1 MVCYVLSRTHRIHQ
15 IAITEIARIIC
26 SVEPEMLHHFYDEHR
41 TEHRYVWPVR
51 AVAGFIM
58 RVKFSWGGTE
68 TAGTIFCLTMRIIS
82 HCQSR
87 IVTISEHTE
96 LILTNLLPSS
106 HPSGS
111 WGRESEQTQ
120 ECQGV
125 SLSSSDWLLAARER
139 CDWSMMGAWSLVTTQ
154 EMNDGPRSLR

>member
-1 MVCYVLSRTHRIHQ
+1 MFCDEARYFILTLLIRVSLCSGAWRGSRTDVDFWCVSINKTKTPVSGSLSLNAMNAGRVIVVSYVLSRTHRIHQ

-58 RVKFSWGGTE
+58 RVKFSWGGAE

-87 IVTISEHTE
+87 IVGHNIRTY
-96 LILTNLLPSS
+96 
-106 HPSGS
+106 
-111 WGRESEQTQ
+111 
-120 ECQGV
+120 
-125 SLSSSDWLLAARER
+125 
-139 CDWSMMGAWSLVTTQ
+139 
-154 EMNDGPRSLR
+154 